1 MGKLLSKL
9 KIIPRTWVSIMLKLT
24 QGAFRGFLQGAGS
37 VLDISGRDPIDPS
50 DFVGFD
56 QSHIKSPDYK
66 PVYEKICQ
74 DMSTAWHVVL
84 ENTSASLPDDKQKK
98 R

>member
-1 MGKLLSKL
+1 
-9 KIIPRTWVSIMLKLT
+9 MLKLT

-37 VLDISGRDPIDPS
+37 VLDISGREPIDPS
-50 DFVGFD
+50 EFVGFD
-56 QSHIKSPDYK
+56 KYNFKFTDHKT
-66 PVYEKICQ
+66 VYEKICQ
-74 DMSTAWHVVL
+74 DMSIAWHVVL